1 MSAVE
6 RILVHGRPPAVL
18 CGHVLSYEGY
28 RERGVVPFVMRE
40 VPRGFAVVI
49 IGFGPPFRVG
59 LAERGLARATDHR
72 SFFAGA
78 HDRPAIVASTG
89 GSHCLQ
95 VNLTLPA
102 AMRMLGMPLH
112 ELTNRIVALDDVVGE
127 APELTERLWQ
137 ARGWEARFDLLSAW
151 LLARLTAA
159 AGPAPDLEWAWDRLR
174 RDGAPSIG
182 GLARE
187 IGCSRKHL
195 TVRFHAAFG
204 LPPSTAGQVL
214 RFARTLG
221 RLERDPRRGLAG
233 LALDGGYSD
242 QPHFNRTFQRFA
254 GMSPTAYLRQ
264 RLPAPGGIAESR

>member
-6 RILVHGRPPAVL
+6 RILVHGRPPAAL

-28 RERGVVPFVMRE
+28 RERGVEPFVMRE

-59 LAERGLARATDHR
+59 LAERGLARAADHR

-89 GSHCLQ
+89 GSYCLQ

-195 TVRFHAAFG
+195 STRFRERLG
-204 LPPSTAGQVL
+204 LPPKTLARIL
-214 RFARTLG
+214 RFV
-221 RLERDPRRGLAG
+221 RLSERLDAGGGAGWADLA
-233 LALDGGYSD
+233 AEAGYFD
-242 QPHFNRTFQRFA
+242 QPHLAREVRAFT
-254 GMSPTAYLRQ
+254 GLPPTAWLAQ
-264 RLPAPGGIAESR
+264 RHAYSAG